1 MKFLRFL
8 FLIFFILF
16 SQNVFAE
23 NKIVFIDIDFLM
35 KNSNIGKLSLKKL
48 EELNN
53 KNVNLLKGNEKELKE
68 KENTLLQ
75 KKNIISKEEF
85 ENEIK
90 ILKIQINEFKTNK
103 DNMVKDF
110 NTLKVKELNTVLE
123 KFNKKIQ
130 EYMSQNSIDIVLNK
144 NNIFIGKVTSD
155 ITNDILI
162 EINKEFEG

>member
-53 KNVNLLKGNEKELKE
+53 KNVNLLKDNEKVLKE

-90 ILKIQINEFKTNK
+90 ILKTQINEFKNNK

>member
-53 KNVNLLKGNEKELKE
+53 RNINLLKGNEKELKE

-90 ILKIQINEFKTNK
+90 ILKTQINEFKTSK

-162 EINKEFEG
+162 EINREFEG

>member
-53 KNVNLLKGNEKELKE
+53 KNVNLLNNNEKELKE
-68 KENTLLQ
+68 KENKLLQ

-90 ILKIQINEFKTNK
+90 ILKTQINEFKTSK

>member
-53 KNVNLLKGNEKELKE
+53 KNVNLLKANEKDLKE

-90 ILKIQINEFKTNK
+90 ILKTQINEFKTSK

>member
-53 KNVNLLKGNEKELKE
+53 KNVNLLKVNEKELKE

-90 ILKIQINEFKTNK
+90 ILKNKIEEFKTNK

>member
-1 MKFLRFL
+1 MKFLRF
-8 FLIFFILF
+8 FFFIFFILF

-48 EELNN
+48 EDLNN
-53 KNVNLLKGNEKELKE
+53 KNVNLLKAKEKELKE

-75 KKNIISKEEF
+75 KKNIISKKEF

-90 ILKIQINEFKTNK
+90 ILKTQINEFKTNK

-110 NTLKVKELNTVLE
+110 NTLKVKELNTLLE
-123 KFNKKIQ
+123 KFNKIIQ

>member
-1 MKFLRFL
+1 MKFLSFF

-48 EELNN
+48 EDLNN
-53 KNVNLLKGNEKELKE
+53 KNVNLLKDNEKELKE

-90 ILKIQINEFKTNK
+90 ILKTQINEFKTNK

-162 EINKEFEG
+162 EIDKEFEG

>member
-53 KNVNLLKGNEKELKE
+53 KNVNLLKDNEKNLKE

-90 ILKIQINEFKTNK
+90 ILKTQINEFKTNK

>member
-53 KNVNLLKGNEKELKE
+53 KNVNLLKDNEKDLKE

-90 ILKIQINEFKTNK
+90 ILKNEINEFKTNK

-110 NTLKVKELNTVLE
+110 NKLKVNELNTVLE

-130 EYMSQNSIDIVLNK
+130 DYMSQNAIDIVLNK

>member
-8 FLIFFILF
+8 SLIFFILF

-53 KNVNLLKGNEKELKE
+53 KNVNLLKDNEKNLKE

-90 ILKIQINEFKTNK
+90 ILKTQINEFKTNK

>member
-1 MKFLRFL
+1 MRYLKFLIL
-8 FLIFFILF
+8 ILF
-16 SQNVFAE
+16 ISFPYNVLAE

-48 EELNN
+48 EKLNI
-53 KNVNLLKGNEKELKE
+53 KNVDLLKKDELLLKK
-68 KENTLLQ
+68 KENSLLQ

-85 ENEIK
+85 EKEVK
-90 ILKIQINEFKTNK
+90 ILRTQINEFKLNK
-103 DNMVKDF
+103 DKMVKDF
-110 NTLKVKELNTVLE
+110 NDLKVEELNTVLE
-123 KFNKKIQ
+123 KFNRKIQ
-130 EYMSQNSIDIVLNK
+130 DYMSQNSIDIVLNK

>member
-48 EELNN
+48 EDLNN
-53 KNVNLLKGNEKELKE
+53 KNVNLLKGNEKKLKE
-68 KENTLLQ
+68 KENTLIQ

>member
-48 EELNN
+48 EDLNN
-53 KNVNLLKGNEKELKE
+53 KNVNLLKGNEKKLKE

-162 EINKEFEG
+162 EINKEFQW